1 MRSACSGI
9 ILDVNI
15 DPSSELPMAS
25 NRYPSILHYL
35 RQILADSA
43 AAGVSD
49 TELLRRFVDQHDEAA
64 FELLLW
70 RHAALVLHVCRQV
83 LGDEQT
89 AEDAFQ
95 ATFLI
100 LARKANSISRREALG
115 SWLYRVAY
123 HVALKARA
131 EMRKQKSVL
140 RELDDR
146 DLSAPVDCMEQR
158 EQRQILVEEVHHLPT
173 KFRAAIVACY
183 LEEKTLEEAAQQLGW
198 PRGTVASRLARGR
211 EMLRRRL
218 IRRGVS
224 LTAGTLTSILCV
236 QTSAAAL
243 TRLIPV
249 TLGTIKLF
257 TASSA
262 IPPSIAVLAEGV
274 LRAMYWTRVKIVMVV
289 VLLAGLGGIGTT
301 FWAAAPNPAEPQREP
316 SSPAEAARR
325 SDKAEASKE
334 AEKMARNKVQS
345 RLNLRKLA
353 WACITHAD
361 SNKGLLPPPALI
373 NKEGKAVLSW
383 RVLILPYLG
392 ERELY
397 EQFKLSEPWD
407 GPNNKKLLSKMPKV
421 FAPPGIE
428 TSEPF
433 STFYQVFVSPKPKDG
448 RKGAEV
454 GGRLGVEIQAAFVDR
469 EPQFFPAHF
478 SDGCSNTVFIVEAG
492 KAVPWTKPEDLPYE
506 ADKPMPELG
515 GMFPDV
521 FQAAFADSEV
531 HVLTKRYNEYNLRRW
546 ITSNGGE
553 IVDSDQ
559 VEARSAAAEQRKWT
573 RILQQWLDDERE
585 RLRLLQEERDSLQ
598 GRAGAKRPKEDGSRL
613 DEMKKENMRL
623 QKEYEKI
630 KEEIRSLNAEILQLL
645 QKSPKKTP

>member
-1 MRSACSGI
+1 MS
-9 ILDVNI
+9 
-15 DPSSELPMAS
+15 S

-35 RQILADSA
+35 RQVLADPA

-49 TELLRRFVDQHDEAA
+49 AELLRRFVDQRDEAA

-70 RHAALVLHVCRQV
+70 RHAAMVLHVCRQV
-83 LGDEQT
+83 LSDEQA

-95 ATFLI
+95 ATFLV
-100 LARKANSISRREALG
+100 LARKCNSISRREALG

-123 HVALKARA
+123 HIALKAQA
-131 EMRKQKSVL
+131 EMRKRTSIE
-140 RELDDR
+140 RELSDR
-146 DLSAPVDCMEQR
+146 ELSVPADSMEAR
-158 EQRQILVEEVHHLPT
+158 EQHRIVAEEVHHLPA
-173 KFRAAIVACY
+173 KFRAAIVSCY
-183 LEEKTLEEAAQQLGW
+183 FESKTLEEAAQQLGW

-218 IRRGVS
+218 IRRGVA
-224 LTAGTLTSILCV
+224 LTAATLMSDLSV

-243 TRLIPV
+243 TQLIPV
-249 TLGTIKLF
+249 TLRTIKLF

-262 IPPSIAVLAEGV
+262 IKPSIAALAEGV
-274 LRAMYWTRVKIVMVV
+274 VRAMYWTRVKIAMIV
-289 VLLAGLGGIGTT
+289 VLLIGLGGVGT
-301 FWAAAPNPAEPQREP
+301 FWAAAPRQANSPQESAPPDNASRGE
-316 SSPAEAARR
+316 
-325 SDKAEASKE
+325 KAEASNKE
-334 AEKMARNKVQS
+334 VNLLRNMVQS

-361 SNKGLLPPPALI
+361 ANKGFLPPPALI

-407 GPNNKKLLSKMPKV
+407 GPINRKLLSKMPRE

-428 TSEPF
+428 TPEPF

-454 GGRLGVEIQAAFVDR
+454 GGRLGVEIQAGFVDR
-469 EPQFFPAHF
+469 QPQLFPAHF
-478 SDGCSNTVFIVEAG
+478 PDGVSNTILIVEAG

-506 ADKPMPELG
+506 ADKPLPELG

-521 FQAAFADSEV
+521 FQAAFADGEV
-531 HVLTKRYNEYNLRRW
+531 HVLRKRYNEFNLRRW

-553 IVDSDQ
+553 IVDSDE
-559 VEARSAAAEQRKWT
+559 VEARSAAAEQRRWN

-585 RLRLLQEERDSLQ
+585 RQSLLQEERDALQ
-598 GRAGAKRPKEDGSRL
+598 GQAGGAKRPKEDGSRL
-613 DEMKKENMRL
+613 DELKKENLRL

-645 QKSPKKTP
+645 QKSSKK